1 MCAQLG
7 HCGEVSLKAALD
19 RGSIAGTHLTSRGVQ
34 NAREIFGPCL
44 GCLQGKMT
52 APREP
57 SSTTQPAEH
66 IGERLHMD
74 LLPLEGVSIGSVK
87 GLLISVD
94 EKSGHMGGASITS

>member
-7 HCGEVSLKAALD
+7 HCDEVSLKAVRD
-19 RGSIAGTHLTSRGVQ
+19 HLTSRDVQ

-52 APREP
+52 APRN
-57 SSTTQPAEH
+57 

-74 LLPLEGVSIGSVK
+74 L
-87 GLLISVD
+87 
-94 EKSGHMGGASITS
+94 